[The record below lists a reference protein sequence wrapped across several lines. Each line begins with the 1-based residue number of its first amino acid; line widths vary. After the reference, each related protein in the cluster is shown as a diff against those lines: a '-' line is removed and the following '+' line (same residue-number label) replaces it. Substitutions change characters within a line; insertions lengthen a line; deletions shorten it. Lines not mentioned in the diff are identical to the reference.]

1 MKIRLIAGAVMAVLA
16 VIGIALVVNYAVTAD
31 SRALGN
37 QQPREVYLVTAP
49 IVEGTPVEEFGESV
63 TLQTV
68 PEVIVP
74 DGAVIDLGEH
84 GGQVAGVDLQ
94 PGEQLL
100 ASRLVDPQ
108 ALEDPGTVPVPKGMQ
123 EITIQL
129 EPARVVGGQVEAGDT
144 VGVFVSFGGDGDRET
159 RTSQE
164 LHKVLVTA
172 VQGAP
177 AAAAA
182 EGSAE
187 EAEPTGSAAPSV
199 PEGSLLVTLAVK
211 ADVAEEIVYAQ
222 EFARTWLS
230 LENEDA
236 EENDDGATRGDFE

>member
-84 GGQVAGVDLQ
+84 RGQVAGVDLQ

-144 VGVFVSFGGDGDRET
+144 VGVFVSFEGDEA

-164 LHKVLVTA
+164 LHKVLVTS

-187 EAEPTGSAAPSV
+187 ETEPTGNAAPAV

>member
-84 GGQVAGVDLQ
+84 GGQIAGVDLQ

-144 VGVFVSFGGDGDRET
+144 VGVFVSFEGDEA
-159 RTSQE
+159 RTNQE
-164 LHKVLVTA
+164 LHKVLVTS

-187 EAEPTGSAAPSV
+187 ETEPTGNAAPAV